1 MEHEEIW
8 HNILEE
14 IIKFNGSDILLT
26 AEQQVKMRLDG
37 ELIALKV
44 PVITNDF
51 MVRLVKAL
59 LKPAELRKMQ
69 A

>member
-37 ELIALKV
+37 VYK
-44 PVITNDF
+44 
-51 MVRLVKAL
+51 
-59 LKPAELRKMQ
+59 
-69 A
+69 